1 MIFNHPV
8 LPVNPVKNL
17 KRISKMKVHIQ
28 ARKKPRIE
36 MLPLIDIVFLLLV
49 FFIYAML
56 SMAVHKALP
65 VALPQSSTAK
75 IDKKQILSI
84 TIQASGNIYLDK
96 HKISLDS
103 LNKHLKDIHS
113 KDGIAGVSIFADK
126 TVSYQDLFRV
136 MDQVRLAGITR
147 ISLQAEVEKQP

>member
-1 MIFNHPV
+1 M
-8 LPVNPVKNL
+8 
-17 KRISKMKVHIQ
+17 RVHIQ
-28 ARKKPRIE
+28 ARKRPRIE

-84 TIQASGNIYLDK
+84 TIQANGNIFVDK
-96 HKISLDS
+96 QKISLDD
-103 LNKHLKDIHS
+103 LREHLQNMHEGND
-113 KDGIAGVSIFADK
+113 IAGVSIFADK
-126 TVSYQDLFRV
+126 TVSYQALFRV
-136 MDQVRLAGITR
+136 MDQIRMAGINR
-147 ISLQAEVEKQP
+147 ISLQAEVE